1 MLPSRGRKF
10 YSEFKPNG
18 SGKRLCSCARRNQAL
33 LSSPAF
39 RAMGT
44 GASTAFERGYKYL
57 APLTASVLPK
67 AGGTGTTTGNAR
79 VWLAKGL
86 RLFRSLDHLE

>member
-18 SGKRLCSCARRNQAL
+18 SGKRLCSCAQRNQAL

-67 AGGTGTTTGNAR
+67 GGDRDYYGECSSVAGQGAP
-79 VWLAKGL
+79 
-86 RLFRSLDHLE
+86 FIPFS